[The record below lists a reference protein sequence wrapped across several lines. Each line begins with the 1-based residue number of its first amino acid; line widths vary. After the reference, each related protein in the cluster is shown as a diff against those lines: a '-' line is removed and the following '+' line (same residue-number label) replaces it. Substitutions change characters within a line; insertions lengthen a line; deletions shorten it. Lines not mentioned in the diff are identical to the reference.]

1 MIMEHSTD
9 GNANR
14 PVSDSP
20 ASGKNTF
27 RSKRFNL
34 YILTAVLFIAAASF
48 LIMRSEATV
57 DTPVGQPNVI
67 YVTTVGSGD
76 KSGSDWN
83 NALPGASL
91 DAAVVSASK
100 YDETSKDQVWVKA
113 GEYERSAAL
122 DLTAKAKVYGGFK
135 GDETSIASR
144 DIHSMMAYP
153 MSADHA
159 TILDGNGG
167 NFSIVKGGN
176 GAASAD
182 TVLNGFTITGGKGT
196 SDQGGG
202 MANSNSSP
210 TIENCTFYKNG
221 NNNTA
226 GAGIHNNGSSPVIK
240 NTIFREN
247 STGNSVFGGAIANTA
262 SSNPIITGCSFINNT
277 AHYTGGAILNK
288 DSSRPVITNCTFA
301 GNKTTDENGGAICNE
316 GSSIAVITNCT
327 FADNHADSASGYGG
341 AIYNKENGKAVIFN
355 SIFWGN
361 TSHQKGAEDIYNNTD
376 NSSTST
382 ADVRYSLLKDGYTG
396 GIGIISGDPK
406 LISVDININA
416 ETPATSADVYMYI
429 ISGDSAARGEG
440 LAVGAVRG
448 YVKVPDTDQVGNPR
462 TISMDNAGVG
472 NTYYVD
478 LGAYQFSSKEEG
490 HTPSYS
496 FPVLSITSAEIKVGE
511 SVDVSI
517 TAKPAN
523 FVGLS
528 GPVSINIATIK
539 FSTNNDSMTVT
550 GKNHGNGTIK
560 IDVTYNNGSENGYKI
575 ACPEFAVTVI
585 DNVTVTSGETRAY
598 SGTAEIDDL
607 TLENGA
613 ALEIG
618 ASGDL
623 TVHGAFSADSGS
635 KIIIAEGGSLS
646 FKGDVTGT
654 PDLYI
659 TGDFS
664 KVKLFSENP
673 LNFGTIYVN
682 GSSGYTIVWKDGVGT
697 IVSGSLSVTLPEKLT
712 ISLARDA
719 YVTASV
725 SPDTAGTFTWSSSST
740 DVVTVS
746 ADNASKPNAKLTSGV
761 SEGTAEVTVTFT
773 TTDGKNKAIAICG
786 VTVKKTTAAVSPKSI
801 DINALPAD
809 TVVVSTDIS
818 AQPAAGASD
827 DIAYENAPEQAQK
840 TIDSLT
846 IALDG
851 TRIPTAEAVAA
862 RVTAVSDLMPLP
874 VAKVTSYD
882 TASGKKSVIL
892 TIKASGASMPKNAAT
907 VGDLSYLKLR
917 RDTLAYDTID
927 RVESDNALAATDT
940 KSVWLIRTD
949 GGTICKAADKL
960 DRSMVYELN
969 IAVKDDGIYDHN
981 TAVEGKVVDPG
992 FLACLKPS
1000 NGNGSGGCNTGAAS
1014 LALLA
1019 LLPMAARRGRKQ

>member
-20 ASGKNTF
+20 ASGKNTL

-48 LIMRSEATV
+48 LMMRSEAVTGP
-57 DTPVGQPNVI
+57 DNVI
-67 YVTTVGSGD
+67 YVTVEGGSAGTIDHPRGSSWEYAYASGD
-76 KSGSDWN
+76 LQTAINQS
-83 NALPGASL
+83 AASA
-91 DAAVVSASK
+91 DDGV
-100 YDETSKDQVWVKA
+100 QVWVKA

-122 DLTAKAKVYGGFK
+122 NLTAKAKVYGGFK

-159 TILDGNGG
+159 TILNGNGG

-176 GAASAD
+176 DATSAD
-182 TVLNGFTITGGKGT
+182 TVLDGFTLTGAKG
-196 SDQGGG
+196 DNGGG
-202 MANSNSSP
+202 MSNGSTSSSSSP
-210 TIENCTFYKNG
+210 TIANCTFYKNSG
-221 NNNTA
+221 NGAGVGISNNN
-226 GAGIHNNGSSPVIK
+226 SSPVIK
-240 NTIFREN
+240 NTVFREN
-247 STGNSVFGGAIANTA
+247 KSTGAYGGAIANTT
-262 SSNPIITGCSFINNT
+262 SNPIITGCSFINNT
-277 AHYTGGAILNK
+277 AQFTGGAILNK
-288 DSSRPVITNCTFA
+288 ISSRPVITNCTFA
-301 GNKTTDENGGAICNE
+301 GNKTTNENGGAICNE
-316 GSSIAVITNCT
+316 GSSQAVITNCT
-327 FADNHADSASGYGG
+327 FADNHANSASGYGG
-341 AIYNKENGKAVIFN
+341 AIYNKGTSNTTVVN

-361 TSHQKGAEDIYNNTD
+361 TSSKSGAEDIYTV
-376 NSSTST
+376 TSEGAS

-406 LISVDININA
+406 LISVDININS

-440 LAVGAVRG
+440 LAVGETVSG
-448 YVKVPDTDQVGNPR
+448 DVKVPDKDQVGNPR
-462 TISMDNAGVG
+462 TISENSVDN
-472 NTYYVD
+472 THYVD
-478 LGAYQFSSKEEG
+478 LGAYQFSSKEAD

-496 FPVLSITSAEIKVGE
+496 FPVLSITSADIKAGE
-511 SVDVSI
+511 SVNVTV
-517 TAKPAN
+517 TAKPSN
-523 FVGLS
+523 FV
-528 GPVSINIATIK
+528 K
-539 FSTNNDSMTVT
+539 FSVSSDIASVTSSDRTLTFTGIKRGTEKITISADYMVSTDGQYFPKAGSTFTLTVT
-550 GKNHGNGTIK
+550 
-560 IDVTYNNGSENGYKI
+560 Y
-575 ACPEFAVTVI
+575 
-585 DNVTVTSGETRAY
+585 NVTVTSGETRTY

-623 TVHGAFSADSGS
+623 TVHGAFSAASGS
-635 KIIIAEGGSLS
+635 KILIAEGGSLS

-664 KVKLFSENP
+664 KVKLLSEKP

-682 GSSGYTIVWKDGVGT
+682 GRIGYTIVWENGVGR

-725 SPDTAGTFTWSSSST
+725 SPDTAGTFTWISSST

-761 SEGTAEVTVTFT
+761 SEGTAKVTVTFVT
-773 TTDGKNKAIAICG
+773 ADGRGAMAICG

-801 DINALPAD
+801 DITALPAD

-851 TRIPTAEAVAA
+851 TRIPAAETVAA

-949 GGTICKAADKL
+949 DGTICKAADKL
-960 DRSMVYELN
+960 DRNMVYELN

-981 TAVEGKVVDPG
+981 TVVEGKVVDPG

-1000 NGNGSGGCNTGAAS
+1000 NGNGSGGSGGCNTGAAS